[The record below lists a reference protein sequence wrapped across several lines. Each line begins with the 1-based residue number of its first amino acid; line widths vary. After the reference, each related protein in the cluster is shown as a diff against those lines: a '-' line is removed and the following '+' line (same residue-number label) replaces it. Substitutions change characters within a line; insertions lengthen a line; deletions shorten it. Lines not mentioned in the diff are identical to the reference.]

1 MKNVKCARCVKCGKE
16 YEAVP
21 DLTNCSCGG
30 ILDIIYDYDYIKK
43 NLTKEKLKSRP
54 NTMWRYREL
63 LPVEETTPDTPLRV
77 GWSPLYEEDR
87 LAKLL
92 GLKKLWVKDDG
103 QNPTASLK
111 DRASAMA
118 VAKAGEAGAKIIA
131 CSSTG
136 NAASS
141 LAGNAAAAGFR
152 TFIFVPERAPK
163 GKVAQL
169 MTFGA
174 NVISVKGNYE
184 ETFELSKK
192 AIDKWGWYNRNAA
205 INPYL
210 SEGKKT
216 VSLEIAE
223 QLDWNM
229 PDYLAISVGD
239 GCTIAG
245 VWKGLKDLY
254 AIGFIDKL
262 PRLISA
268 QAEGCHPINRAIA
281 ENKPWEPMEENTLA
295 DSIAVGVP
303 RNPRVERHRR
313 QRDRRGDHGRAKAA
327 RHDLRRLR
335 RARRRHWH
343 GCCQEALRTG
353 RPWRERHG
361 RLRRHGQRPEGRGQR
376 DQVLRR
382 PDAPAE
388 RPRRAGRGIRQARH
402 LRGINQ
408 KPKHPADLQS
418 TPQTKSAGCFRLSQ
432 NYETQFRA

>member
-1 MKNVKCARCVKCGKE
+1 MILIYSQSWWEGTVRRVAGYRCTICGRE
-16 YEAVP
+16 FPFGPERMTCP
-21 DLTNCSCGG
+21 DCGEKG
-30 ILDIIYDYDYIKK
+30 ILDILYDYD
-43 NLTKEKLKSRP
+43 EVARRFSRESLAACRD
-54 NTMWRYREL
+54 NSMWRYRAL
-63 LPVEETTPDTPLRV
+63 LPVGDDVDVSAFLRI
-77 GWSPLYEEDR
+77 GWSPLYRSLSLGRE
-87 LAKLL
+87 L
-92 GLKKLWVKDDG
+92 GLRALYVKDDG
-103 QNPTASLK
+103 INPTASLK

-118 VAKAGEAGAKIIA
+118 VAKAHEAGAKIIA

-141 LAGNAAAAGFR
+141 LAGNAAAAGLK

-216 VSLEIAE
+216 VSIEIAE
-223 QLDWNM
+223 QLDWKM

-303 RNPRVERHRR
+303 RNA
-313 QRDRRGDHGRAKAA
+313 DKALMA
-327 RHDLRRLR
+327 IRESNGIVVNVTDEEIMAAQKLLGTTCGVFGEP
-335 RARRRHWH
+335 A
-343 GCCQEALRTG
+343 GVTG
-353 RPWRERHG
+353 TAAVKKACELG
-361 RLRRHGQRPEGRGQR
+361 LIEKGATVVSVVTGNGLK
-376 DQVLRR
+376 DV
-382 PDAPAE
+382 ANA
-388 RPRRAGRGIRQARH
+388 I
-402 LRGINQ
+402 
-408 KPKHPADLQS
+408 
-418 TPQTKSAGCFRLSQ
+418 KSAGEPINIKPDLDLMVEEFAKRGVTV
-432 NYETQFRA
+432 E

>member
-1 MKNVKCARCVKCGKE
+1 MLKNVKCARCVKCGKE

-21 DLTNCSCGG
+21 NLTNCECGG
-30 ILDIIYDYDYIKK
+30 ILDIIYDYDYIKA

-118 VAKAGEAGAKIIA
+118 VAKAKEAGAEIIA

-141 LAGNAAAAGFR
+141 LAGNAAAAGLK
-152 TFIFVPERAPK
+152 TFIFVPSRAPK

-174 NVISVKGNYE
+174 NVISVQGNYE

-223 QLDWNM
+223 QLGWKM

-268 QAEGCHPINRAIA
+268 QSTGCYPLNRAIQ
-281 ENKPWEPMEENTLA
+281 ENKPWEPMEENTIA
-295 DSIAVGVP
+295 DSISVGVP
-303 RNPRVERHRR
+303 RNADKALMAIRESNGLAINVTDEEILAA
-313 QRDRRGDHGRAKAA
+313 QKLLGRTCGVFGEPAGVTGTAAVKKACELGLIGK
-327 RHDLRRLR
+327 DDTVVSVV
-335 RARRRHWH
+335 
-343 GCCQEALRTG
+343 TG
-353 RPWRERHG
+353 NG
-361 RLRRHGQRPEGRGQR
+361 LK
-376 DQVLRR
+376 DV
-382 PDAPAE
+382 ANA
-388 RPRRAGRGIRQARH
+388 I
-402 LRGINQ
+402 
-408 KPKHPADLQS
+408 
-418 TPQTKSAGCFRLSQ
+418 KSAGEPINIKPDLDLMVSEFAKRGVTV
-432 NYETQFRA
+432 E